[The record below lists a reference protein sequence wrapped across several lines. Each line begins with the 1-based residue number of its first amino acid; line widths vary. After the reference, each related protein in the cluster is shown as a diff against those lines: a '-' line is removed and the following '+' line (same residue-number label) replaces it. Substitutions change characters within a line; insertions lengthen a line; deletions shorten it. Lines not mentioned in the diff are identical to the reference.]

1 MVHFQS
7 CLCGYGSPVSLVS
20 TFRGHKP
27 FWRENLFLERG
38 QIPPWP
44 PPCWF
49 DDLASQK
56 VVHMVD
62 SLKLVYLG
70 KGFRREI
77 ESLLSMTLLKQGQ
90 GDKETSCCQ
99 VMTLPGPT
107 WEEPGRHLI
116 WRGLAQLVD
125 CLPSRERALSS
136 LPLKAKEEESW
147 LTWTVFHFLVQCF
160 GLFKLLRSFNIY

>member
-1 MVHFQS
+1 MVHFQN
-7 CLCGYGSPVSLVS
+7 CLCGYGFPVCLVS
-20 TFRGHKP
+20 PFWGQKP

-56 VVHMVD
+56 VVHTVD

-90 GDKETSCCQ
+90 GDKESSCCQ

-107 WEEPGRHLI
+107 WEEPGRHLLCG
-116 WRGLAQLVD
+116 RLD
-125 CLPSRERALSS
+125 YLPSGERAVSS
-136 LPLKAKEEESW
+136 LLLKAKEEESW
-147 LTWTVFHFLVQCF
+147 FTWTVFQLSATMLWFIRVV
-160 GLFKLLRSFNIY
+160 RVI